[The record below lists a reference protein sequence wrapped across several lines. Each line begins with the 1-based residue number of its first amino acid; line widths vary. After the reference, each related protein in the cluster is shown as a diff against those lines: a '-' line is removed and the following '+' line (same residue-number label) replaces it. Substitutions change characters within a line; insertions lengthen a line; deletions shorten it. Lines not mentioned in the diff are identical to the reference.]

1 MLFTTFIF
9 TALYSSV
16 VSATALPKRQSP
28 AIWQSPYSGT
38 LVSPTTDQPVVLG
51 GDFPFEYDVSSW
63 CEPDFAP
70 FTVYLTEGREP
81 PVFDNVTASGA
92 LADGAFVF
100 EFGKFVVSRFGTS
113 LMPLNGRDYHQALG
127 FADSLTGILSCIG
140 LPTSSPP
147 PPSNLT
153 MPTPETLNT
162 TFRTESRFYLSIVEE
177 FDGCPVSSRLC
188 C

>member
-1 MLFTTFIF
+1 MRFTTFVF
-9 TALYSSV
+9 AALCSSV

-38 LVSPTTDQPVVLG
+38 LVSPTAGQPVVLG

-70 FTVYLTEGREP
+70 FTVYLTEGREL
-81 PVFDNVTASGA
+81 PVFANVTASGA

-100 EFGKFVVSRFGTS
+100 NFGKFVVSRF
-113 LMPLNGRDYHQALG
+113 
-127 FADSLTGILSCIG
+127 G

-147 PPSNLT
+147 PPSKLT

-177 FDGCPVSSRLC
+177 FDGCPGDIAVEYSLTSVALKLVHSV
-188 C
+188 

>member
-100 EFGKFVVSRFGTS
+100 EFGKFVVSRFG
-113 LMPLNGRDYHQALG
+113 
-127 FADSLTGILSCIG
+127 

-177 FDGCPVSSRLC
+177 FDGCPGDIAVEYSLTSVALKLVPSE
-188 C
+188 